1 MRTLFTKLAVAASFL
16 LYSSGAM
23 AQCLTA
29 ASTYTDL
36 NGAGGAPCFDGTTC
50 AITNPDFT
58 ANGIGVYG
66 SEAYLLDNVNAGSD
80 YVFSMCQGIGFGS
93 WIPSIT
99 IVTPSG
105 AVDAYNAGSTGNF
118 AANCSI
124 SWTATESG
132 TYSIVI
138 HEAGLACGVETLID
152 NGNPTVTCGGNPA
165 PCTIVPCDAGI
176 LDISASPI
184 ALCPGESFDMA
195 TDGSESTNGAYA
207 IFISPQAGATG
218 GLEGAIFLSPVQSFP
233 VTGIDNDLGG
243 ILSTNSF
250 PPLVGTFAFY
260 SISYDDVN
268 DAQGSVCSISADS
281 ILVTFLTANDAA
293 CIPCTADAGTI
304 TAVETPVCFLNGSA
318 VIAGTPDGN
327 SVVPAGYSTGYAVTD
342 ASGTVIQVGLSP
354 SFTVTAVGSYTI
366 HTLVYDPTTL
376 NPLALPP
383 GITAAQANALLIQ
396 GGGTICAS
404 LDLVG
409 APIIVEVCATC
420 DADAGTIT
428 PDASPICLAN
438 GSADISAT
446 ADGNAVV
453 PAGYSTLYVLTEG
466 SGLVIEGASATPN
479 FTVTAGGNFTIHTLI
494 YDPLTL
500 DISIVQ
506 FGVTTGFDVNSL
518 LLQGGGVICGSLDVA
533 GAPITVEA
541 PDAGTITPDASSVCL
556 ANGSADISATAD
568 GNAVVPAGYSTLY
581 VLTEGA
587 GLVIVGASATPN
599 FNVTTGGDYTI
610 HTLIYD
616 PLTLDISIVQFGVT
630 TGFDVNGLLQQGGGV
645 ICGSLDVAGAPIT
658 VEAPDAGTL
667 SAGAQ
672 TCLVNGSG
680 TVSATPDG
688 NTNVPAG
695 YSVGF
700 ALTDALGNVL
710 QVGITPSFPV
720 TTVGFYTVHTLVY
733 DPNTLNPLALPP
745 GITAAQANALL
756 VQGGGT
762 ICASLD
768 LVGATV
774 EVIACAPCDAEAGTI
789 TPDAS
794 PVCLA
799 NGSADISATADGN
812 EIVPAGYS
820 TLYVLTEGAGLV
832 IVGASATPN
841 FNVTTGGDYTI
852 HTLIYDPLTLDISIV
867 QFGVTTGFDVNGL
880 LQQGGGVICGSLDVA
895 GAPITVEAPDA
906 GTLSAAAQTC
916 LVNGSG
922 TVSATPDG
930 NTNVPAGYSVGFA
943 LTDALGNVLQVGLT
957 PSFPVTTVGFYTVHT
972 LVYDPSTLN
981 PLALPPGITAAQ
993 ANALLV
999 QGGGTI
1005 CASLDLVG
1013 ATVEV
1018 IACAQCDADA
1028 GTITSD
1034 ASPVCFENGTADISA
1049 TADGNAVVPAGYSTL
1064 YVLTEG
1070 SGLVIVD
1077 AGATPNFTVTAT
1089 GDYTI
1094 HTLVF
1099 DPLTLDISIVQ
1110 FGVTTGFDV
1119 NSLLQQGGGVIC
1131 ASLDVA
1137 GAPTVVEVCVVPCT
1151 ASAGTITADASP
1163 VCLANGSADI
1173 SGTANGNSVVPAGY
1187 QTLYVLT
1194 QGAGLV
1200 IVDAGATPDFTV
1212 NAAGNY
1218 TIHTL
1223 VYDPTTL
1230 DVSIVQF
1237 GVTTGFQVNGLLQ
1250 QGGGLICASLDV
1262 VGAPIVVQNCS
1273 TGCNVTAGTLI
1284 TSSSLVCL
1292 FEGAAVLAATHIQTP
1307 TYPIGYE
1314 VLYILTE
1321 GAGLVVQDSYI
1332 FPTFTVSAGGSYTI
1346 HTLVYDPLILDPA
1359 TIGTGIQL
1367 NSLLLQGGG
1376 TICGALD
1383 VAGAAITVPVLEST
1397 VGVLLND
1404 GDSLYLENGT
1414 GLTDYQWFLN
1424 GNPIPGAIGTS
1435 YVIEESGNYAVQ
1447 YTGEN
1452 GCIQSSSTSPFTFS
1466 GGNIG
1471 FEEHDLFSA
1480 VSVFPNPSNGLFSV
1494 RTELKNRTDVTISIT
1509 DITGRVLAPSIMLQD
1524 VNQFTHA
1531 MDVSHLSAG
1540 FYLVRIEASEGATTV
1555 RFMKQ

>member
-1 MRTLFTKLAVAASFL
+1 MRTLLTKFAVAASFL

-36 NGAGGAPCFDGTTC
+36 NTAGGAPCFDGTTC
-50 AITNPDFT
+50 ATTDPAFAT
-58 ANGIGVYG
+58 IGVYG
-66 SEAYLLDNVNAGSD
+66 SEAYLLDNVQAGFD
-80 YVFSMCQGIGFGS
+80 YSFSMCSGFGAGA

-99 IVTPSG
+99 IVSPSG
-105 AVDAYNAGSTGNF
+105 AVDAYNAGSTGDF

-124 SWTATESG
+124 DWTATESG
-132 TYSIVI
+132 TYAIVI
-138 HEAGLACGVETLID
+138 HEAGVACGVETLVD
-152 NGNPTVTCGGNPA
+152 NGNPTVSCGGNAATCPVLL
-165 PCTIVPCDAGI
+165 PCEAGV
-176 LDISASPI
+176 LDISSSPLT
-184 ALCPGESFDMA
+184 LCPGETFDMV
-195 TDGSESTNGAYA
+195 TDGSESTNGAFA
-207 IFISPQAGATG
+207 IYMSPQAGATG
-218 GLEGAIFLSPVQSFP
+218 GLNDALFLSPVQSFP
-233 VTGIDNDLGG
+233 VTGFDNDLGG
-243 ILSTNSF
+243 LLSANSLS
-250 PPLVGTFAFY
+250 PLVGTFAFY
-260 SISYDDVN
+260 TISYDDLN

-281 ILVTFLTANDAA
+281 LMVTFLTANDAA

-342 ASGTVIQVGLSP
+342 ASGTVVQVGLTP

-409 APIIVEVCATC
+409 APIVVEVCATC
-420 DADAGTIT
+420 DADAGTLTTVASPVCVTNGSGTIAATPNGDAFVPAGYTTGYAVTDASGTVVQVGLTPSFTVTAAGDYTIHTLVYDPTTLNPLALPPGSTAADVNALLIQGGGTICASLDLVGAPVEAVVCVPCIVDAGTIT
-428 PDASPICLAN
+428 ADASPVCLAN
-438 GSADISAT
+438 GTADISAT
-446 ADGNAVV
+446 PDGNAVLDN
-453 PAGYSTLYVLTEG
+453 GYQTLYVLTEG
-466 SGLVIEGASATPN
+466 T
-479 FTVTAGGNFTIHTLI
+479 
-494 YDPLTL
+494 
-500 DISIVQ
+500 
-506 FGVTTGFDVNSL
+506 
-518 LLQGGGVICGSLDVA
+518 
-533 GAPITVEA
+533 
-541 PDAGTITPDASSVCL
+541 
-556 ANGSADISATAD
+556 
-568 GNAVVPAGYSTLY
+568 
-581 VLTEGA
+581 

-599 FNVTTGGDYTI
+599 FTVTAGGDYTI

-616 PLTLDISIVQFGVT
+616 PLTLDISTVQFGVT

-645 ICGSLDVAGAPIT
+645 ICGSLDVAGAPVV

-688 NTNVPAG
+688 NSNVPAG
-695 YSVGF
+695 YQVLYGF
-700 ALTDALGNVL
+700 ADAGGTI
-710 QVGITPSFPV
+710 QAIGATPSFPV
-720 TTVGFYTVHTLVY
+720 TATGIYTIVTLVY
-733 DPNTLNPLALPP
+733 DPATLDISLFVP
-745 GITAAQANALL
+745 GFVSIAMVSGAASG
-756 VQGGGT
+756 V
-762 ICASLD
+762 CASFD
-768 LVGATV
+768 AVGATV
-774 EVIACAPCDAEAGTI
+774 EVIT
-789 TPDAS
+789 
-794 PVCLA
+794 
-799 NGSADISATADGN
+799 
-812 EIVPAGYS
+812 
-820 TLYVLTEGAGLV
+820 
-832 IVGASATPN
+832 
-841 FNVTTGGDYTI
+841 
-852 HTLIYDPLTLDISIV
+852 
-867 QFGVTTGFDVNGL
+867 
-880 LQQGGGVICGSLDVA
+880 
-895 GAPITVEAPDA
+895 
-906 GTLSAAAQTC
+906 
-916 LVNGSG
+916 
-922 TVSATPDG
+922 
-930 NTNVPAGYSVGFA
+930 
-943 LTDALGNVLQVGLT
+943 
-957 PSFPVTTVGFYTVHT
+957 
-972 LVYDPSTLN
+972 
-981 PLALPPGITAAQ
+981 
-993 ANALLV
+993 
-999 QGGGTI
+999 
-1005 CASLDLVG
+1005 
-1013 ATVEV
+1013 
-1018 IACAQCDADA
+1018 CAQCDADA
-1028 GTITSD
+1028 GTLT
-1034 ASPVCFENGTADISA
+1034 ANETPVCFENGTADISA
-1049 TADGNAVVPAGYSTL
+1049 TANGDAVVPAGFSTG
-1064 YVLTEG
+1064 YAITDANGTVVQVSLTP
-1070 SGLVIVD
+1070 
-1077 AGATPNFTVTAT
+1077 AFTVTT
-1089 GDYTI
+1089 VGNYTI
-1094 HTLVF
+1094 HTLVY
-1099 DPLTLDISIVQ
+1099 DPTTLNPLALPQ
-1110 FGVTTGFDV
+1110 GTNAADV
-1119 NSLLQQGGGVIC
+1119 NALLQQGGGVIC
-1131 ASLDVA
+1131 GSLDLV
-1137 GAPTVVEVCVVPCT
+1137 GAPIVVEVCVVPCT

-1163 VCLANGSADI
+1163 VCLTNGSADI
-1173 SGTANGNSVVPAGY
+1173 SATANGNAVVPSGY

-1194 QGAGLV
+1194 QGSGLV
-1200 IVDAGATPDFTV
+1200 IIDAASTPDFTV
-1212 NAAGNY
+1212 NGAGSY

-1230 DVSIVQF
+1230 DISVVQF

-1332 FPTFTVSAGGSYTI
+1332 FPTFTVTAGGNYTI

-1359 TIGTGIQL
+1359 TIGTGVQL

-1397 VGVLLND
+1397 VSVLLND
-1404 GDSLYLENGT
+1404 GDSLFLYSAT
-1414 GLTDYQWFLN
+1414 GLTDFQWFLN
-1424 GNPIPGAIGTS
+1424 GNPIPGAIGSS

-1471 FEEHDLFSA
+1471 FEEHDLFST

-1494 RTELKNRTDVTISIT
+1494 RTELKSSTDVTISIT
-1509 DITGRVLAPSIMLQD
+1509 DVTGRVLAPSVMLQD
-1524 VNQFTHA
+1524 VSVFTQA

-1540 FYLVRIEASEGATTV
+1540 FYLVRIEATEGATTV

>member
-29 ASTYTDL
+29 ANTWTDL

-50 AITNPDFT
+50 AITDPDFT
-58 ANGIGVYG
+58 TAGFGVFS
-66 SEAYLLDNVNAGSD
+66 SEAYLLDNVNQGSD
-80 YVFSMCQGIGFGS
+80 YVFSMCQGIGAGA

-99 IVTPSG
+99 IVAPSG
-105 AVDAYNAGSTGNF
+105 AVDVYNAGSTGDF

-124 SWTATESG
+124 SWTASESG

-138 HEAGLACGVETLID
+138 HEAGVACGVANTID

-165 PCTIVPCDAGI
+165 PCTILPCEAGV
-176 LDISASPI
+176 LDISSSPLT
-184 ALCPGESFDMA
+184 LCPGETFDMV

-243 ILSTNSF
+243 LLSAGSL

-260 SISYDDVN
+260 TLSYNDVN
-268 DAQGSVCSISADS
+268 DDQGSVCSISEDS
-281 ILVTFLTANDAA
+281 LMVTFLTANDAA

-327 SVVPAGYSTGYAVTD
+327 SLVPAGYSTGYAVTD
-342 ASGTVIQVGLSP
+342 ASGTVIQVGLTP

-409 APIIVEVCATC
+409 APIVVEVCATC
-420 DADAGTIT
+420 DADAGTLT
-428 PDASPICLAN
+428 AVASPVCVTNGSGTIAATAN
-438 GSADISAT
+438 GDAF
-446 ADGNAVV
+446 V
-453 PAGYSTLYVLTEG
+453 PAGYTTGYAVTDANGTVVQVGLTP
-466 SGLVIEGASATPN
+466 S
-479 FTVTAGGNFTIHTLI
+479 FTVTAAGNYTIHTLV
-494 YDPLTL
+494 YDPNTL
-500 DISIVQ
+500 NPLALPP
-506 FGVTTGFDVNSL
+506 GTTAAEVNAL
-518 LLQGGGVICGSLDVA
+518 LIQGGGTICASLDLV
-533 GAPITVEA
+533 GAPVEA
-541 PDAGTITPDASSVCL
+541 VVCVPCIVDAGTITADASPVCL
-556 ANGSADISATAD
+556 ANGSADISATPD
-568 GNAVVPAGYSTLY
+568 GNVFIDEGYQTLY

-599 FNVTTGGDYTI
+599 FTVTAGGDYTI

-710 QVGITPSFPV
+710 QVGLTPSFPV
-720 TTVGFYTVHTLVY
+720 TAVGFYTVHTLVY

-774 EVIACAPCDAEAGTI
+774 EVIACT
-789 TPDAS
+789 
-794 PVCLA
+794 
-799 NGSADISATADGN
+799 
-812 EIVPAGYS
+812 
-820 TLYVLTEGAGLV
+820 
-832 IVGASATPN
+832 
-841 FNVTTGGDYTI
+841 
-852 HTLIYDPLTLDISIV
+852 
-867 QFGVTTGFDVNGL
+867 
-880 LQQGGGVICGSLDVA
+880 
-895 GAPITVEAPDA
+895 
-906 GTLSAAAQTC
+906 
-916 LVNGSG
+916 
-922 TVSATPDG
+922 
-930 NTNVPAGYSVGFA
+930 
-943 LTDALGNVLQVGLT
+943 
-957 PSFPVTTVGFYTVHT
+957 
-972 LVYDPSTLN
+972 
-981 PLALPPGITAAQ
+981 
-993 ANALLV
+993 
-999 QGGGTI
+999 
-1005 CASLDLVG
+1005 
-1013 ATVEV
+1013 
-1018 IACAQCDADA
+1018 QCDADA

-1049 TADGNAVVPAGYSTL
+1049 TGDGNAVVPAGYSTL

-1077 AGATPNFTVTAT
+1077 ASATPNFTVTAT

-1137 GAPTVVEVCVVPCT
+1137 GAPIVVEVCVVPCT

-1163 VCLANGSADI
+1163 VCLTNGSADI
-1173 SGTANGNSVVPAGY
+1173 SATANGNAVVPSGY

-1194 QGAGLV
+1194 QGSGLV
-1200 IVDAGATPDFTV
+1200 IVDAQATPDFTV

-1237 GVTTGFQVNGLLQ
+1237 GVTTGFQVNALLQ

-1332 FPTFTVSAGGSYTI
+1332 FPTFTVTAGGNYTI

-1359 TIGTGIQL
+1359 TIGTGVQL

-1404 GDSLYLENGT
+1404 GDSLYLENAT

-1424 GNPIPGAIGTS
+1424 GNPIPGAIGSS

-1509 DITGRVLAPSIMLQD
+1509 DVTGRVLAPSVMLQD
-1524 VNQFTHA
+1524 VSVFNQA

-1540 FYLVRIEASEGATTV
+1540 FYLVRIEASEGGTTV
-1555 RFMKQ
+1555 RFVKQ